1 MRKAIALIFA
11 TGLVFTSTACA
22 TLGETL
28 ETAARV
34 VGKVGEVAPGLIR
47 GAAGVLKAAEAEGKS
62 AVEAVK
68 GAVTGDG
75 SE

>member
-1 MRKAIALIFA
+1 MRKAIAILCA
-11 TGLVFTSTACA
+11 AGLLAGATACA

-47 GAAGVLKAAEAEGKS
+47 GAAGVIKAAEAEGKG
-62 AVEAVK
+62 AVDAIK
-68 GAVTGDG
+68 SAVTGDSG
-75 SE
+75 E